1 MCLTNESKSPLVKP
15 QYENGEI
22 VCWVTGMIRS
32 NGKIVSAY
40 LRTEYKIGEEM
51 PAIEEKNSVF
61 SQADYSGRHAFLRRK
76 DALAN
81 RNLYNTEDD
90 PHCVVRAKVSPSNI
104 IAFGGFMVIGEP
116 TLALCLRAK
125 AMLYQRVVK

>member
-1 MCLTNESKSPLVKP
+1 MCLTNESKLPPIKP

-22 VCWVTGMIRS
+22 VCWVTGMMR

-40 LRTEYKIGEEM
+40 LETEYKIGEEM
-51 PAIEEKNSVF
+51 SAIEVKNKFF
-61 SQADYSGRHAFLRRK
+61 SQTDYLGRHAFLRRK

-90 PHCVVRAKVSPSNI
+90 PYCVVRAKVSPSNI
-104 IAFGGFMVIGEP
+104 IAFGGFMVIAEP
-116 TLALCLRAK
+116 KLAPCLRAK